1 MYIDSYACSNNEN
14 QSHEFPG
21 EWEGV
26 YGSVWREERAGRNY
40 VITLKINKILQSILG
55 EFLVLGYNLPT
66 CDPHLCI

>member
-1 MYIDSYACSNNEN
+1 MSYVRNIYCMYIDSYACSNNEN

-40 VITLKINKILQSILG
+40 VITLKINKKITKHPG
-55 EFLVLGYNLPT
+55 RVLGAWL
-66 CDPHLCI
+66 

>member
-40 VITLKINKILQSILG
+40 VITLKINKKITKRPG
-55 EFLVLGYNLPT
+55 RVLGAWL
-66 CDPHLCI
+66 